1 MPRFLLFLV
10 TALLSTLLNAQSP
23 ASSAAAF
30 IKTLDQQQ
38 ITKAVFPFDTAE
50 RFRFAYVPLNDRKG
64 ISFNELNE
72 GQRTAA
78 MNLLKSCVTNET
90 AARVSAIMQLDVIL
104 KKMESRSAEDH
115 FRDPGKY
122 FISIFGVPAAKG
134 IWGWR
139 LEGHHVA
146 FHFSSEDNTLVS
158 GTPGFMGS
166 NPAIVPDGPEK
177 GKEILKPEADGG
189 FAALNALSETEKQK
203 AIIATDAPADIVTA
217 ANRKAMIEHP
227 AGIFYRDMNPSA
239 QKKIMDLLSLYVHR
253 YTKLFADDMLRQIK
267 EAGYDNLQFAWAGA
281 TERLP
286 GKPWYYRIQGPT
298 IIIECDNTQNNA
310 NHMHTVVRDLK
321 NDFGGDLLL
330 EHYRQQH

>member
-1 MPRFLLFLV
+1 MRLLLLFLV
-10 TALLSTLLNAQSP
+10 SCCCNILVWSQSP
-23 ASSAAAF
+23 QTAASEFIRTLNSAQAA
-30 IKTLDQQQ
+30 
-38 ITKAVFPFDTAE
+38 KALFPFDTVE
-50 RFRFAYVPLNDRKG
+50 RFRFAYVPLDDRKG
-64 ISFNELNE
+64 ISFNELNDD
-72 GQRTAA
+72 QRTAA
-78 MNLLKSCVTNET
+78 MNLLKSCVTAET
-90 AARVSAIMQLDVIL
+90 AAKVGAIMQLDIVL
-104 KKMESRSAEDH
+104 KQMEHRPADDH

-122 FISIFGVPAAKG
+122 FISIFGQPAAKG

-146 FHFSSEDNTLVS
+146 FHFSSANNKLVS
-158 GTPGFMGS
+158 GTPGFLGS

-177 GKEILKPEADGG
+177 GKEVLKQEADMG
-189 FAALNALSETEKQK
+189 FAMLHQLSDAEQQK
-203 AIIATDAPADIVTA
+203 AIIAKDAPADILTA
-217 ANRKAMIEHP
+217 ASRKAMIENK
-227 AGIFYRDMNPSA
+227 AGVSYGEMNPAA
-239 QKKIMDLLSLYVHR
+239 QKVLMDLLNLYVHR

-267 EAGYDNLQFAWAGA
+267 EAGFENLRFAWAGT